1 MEYLGIR
8 IVEHPSVCADEVWI
22 IHKSDAPQVPSDLRG
37 NLGVPYILTGDAS
50 GARRLLS
57 LVRAI
62 DGQYVNSGASLLVQ
76 RFTSATGKQRA
87 DPA

>member
-22 IHKSDAPQVPSDLRG
+22 IHKSDAPQVPADLRG
-37 NLGVPYILTGDAS
+37 NLGVPYILTGDAT
-50 GARRLLS
+50 GAQRLLS

-62 DGQYVNSGASLLVQ
+62 DGEYVNSGASRLVQ
-76 RFTSATGKQRA
+76 RFTSATGKRV
-87 DPA
+87 

>member
-8 IVEHPSVCADEVWI
+8 IVEHASLCAEEVWL

-37 NLGVPYILTGDAS
+37 SLDVPYILTGDAS

-57 LVRAI
+57 FVRAI
-62 DGQYVNSGASLLVQ
+62 DGQYVNSGASRLVQ
-76 RFTSATGKQRA
+76 RFASANAKQV
-87 DPA
+87 

>member
-8 IVEHPSVCADEVWI
+8 IVEHASLCAEEVWL

-37 NLGVPYILTGDAS
+37 NLGVPYILTGDAT
-50 GARRLLS
+50 GAQRLLS

-62 DGQYVNSGASLLVQ
+62 DGQYVNSGASRLVD
-76 RFTSATGKQRA
+76 RFASATEKQV
-87 DPA
+87 